1 MQIPD
6 SALIKR
12 ALAILVSVLAVIGS
26 TVLVI
31 DTDGPGPLPA
41 RTVTIPKHLPP
52 VVVAGVDSADA
63 GRTPDTTVTAPL
75 PVVEA
80 ADAHLEDDLRAEFP
94 TPDNV
99 AAQDQAAADDQQPI
113 VSPDA
118 APSQRGCLSRFV
130 QNHSSRRG
138 VAPIW
143 IALHETVSYDLFG
156 WADVNAITAL
166 FDRASSQASSSYVL
180 DREGHCHYI
189 VRESD
194 KPWTQAAA
202 NPWSISFEIIN
213 PAARVRGVRN
223 LIDGPGR
230 RGLLGILN
238 DISKR
243 WDIPLRTGKSI
254 NCRPGRP
261 GIVDHNSFGRCAG
274 GHVDTAPW
282 RGGAPFGSP
291 AKGSVSAIVRDARKL
306 CERRY
311 RSAGRKTPTRCKAT
325 GA

>member
-1 MQIPD
+1 MQIPNG
-6 SALIKR
+6 ALVKR
-12 ALAILVSVLAVIGS
+12 ALLILTSVLAVIGG

-31 DTDGPGPLPA
+31 DTDGPGPGPA
-41 RTVTIPKHLPP
+41 HTVTIPKQLPP
-52 VVVAGVDSADA
+52 LVVAGVDSADA

-75 PVVEA
+75 PVVEQ
-80 ADAHLEDDLRAEFP
+80 ADAQLEDDLRAENP

-99 AAQDQAAADDQQPI
+99 AAQDKAAADDQQPI
-113 VSPDA
+113 VSPAA

-138 VAPIW
+138 VAPRW
-143 IALHETVSYDLFG
+143 IVLHETVSYDVAG

-166 FDRASSQASSSYVL
+166 FDRPSSQASSNYVL

-202 NPWSISFEIIN
+202 NPWSISIEIIN

-230 RGLLGILN
+230 RRLLGLLN

-243 WDIPLRTGKSI
+243 WGIPLRTARSV
-254 NCRPGRP
+254 NCRPGR
-261 GIVDHNSFGRCAG
+261 GGAGDHSSFGRCAG

-282 RGGAPFGSP
+282 RGGAAFGQP
-291 AKGSVSAIVRDARKL
+291 ARGSVLAIIRDARRL
-306 CERRY
+306 CIKRY
-311 RSAGRKTPTRCKAT
+311 RAVGHKVPARCRA
-325 GA
+325 